1 MKKIFVLAFSVI
13 TLAAFSQSPTGKIVV
28 KPGQHFKVES
38 ISDGTIAV
46 EMMAQSM
53 EIKVGNT
60 TKITADIKDAANN
73 NYTITQTLTNIKS
86 SFSGMGQ
93 EKTFD
98 SEKKEDMDG
107 EAGMMF
113 KDKINVPK
121 DVVISNQGKIIASAA
136 DTSKSGD
143 KQDGSSMDAIMDM
156 MGGGKDV
163 VSTSMFLVIP
173 AGKKAGDTWQDSTSE
188 EGVKVKRTFT
198 LNSIA
203 KKEASVTIDGVIDIN
218 KTMQVQGM
226 DMNTVMTSK
235 IKSEVLVDL
244 ISNIQKENKST
255 TDLTGTID
263 IMGQSAP
270 ITSKATS
277 LTTVRAL

>member
-1 MKKIFVLAFSVI
+1 
-13 TLAAFSQSPTGKIVV
+13 
-28 KPGQHFKVES
+28 
-38 ISDGTIAV
+38 
-46 EMMAQSM
+46 
-53 EIKVGNT
+53 
-60 TKITADIKDAANN
+60 
-73 NYTITQTLTNIKS
+73 
-86 SFSGMGQ
+86 MGQ